1 MVNSTLACSF
11 GYCILYRVVHLIYIE
26 LDVDTS
32 NLKSPRPKQSQV
44 PSPIFTPP
52 CNSKTWFR
60 PWSTIFPATA
70 TRTCP
75 RLIQTAQQNKN
86 TTYMT
91 DRDWKPSSYLGG
103 LTICKDV
110 ESVRV
115 TGSLVLCV
123 CFVDRVCPFVLFLLV
138 IVLSVLLRYA
148 DSDYSFGIFK
158 LFLSHS
164 MGPKTL
170 ISSSKI
176 NIKHTNLSSTIRPH
190 TITQITTTYT
200 Q

>member
-32 NLKSPRPKQSQV
+32 NLKSPGPKQSQV

-91 DRDWKPSSYLGG
+91 DRDWKPSACLGG
-103 LTICKDV
+103 LTIRKDV

-115 TGSLVLCV
+115 TRSLVLCV
-123 CFVDRVCPFVLFLLV
+123 CFVDRC
-138 IVLSVLLRYA
+138 LSFCTF
-148 DSDYSFGIFK
+148 SFG
-158 LFLSHS
+158 HCVVC
-164 MGPKTL
+164 
-170 ISSSKI
+170 SSSIYGFGLLLWYLQTLLKPF
-176 NIKHTNLSSTIRPH
+176 NGTQNLDF
-190 TITQITTTYT
+190 
-200 Q
+200 